1 MFIGIANALSK
12 FRKTSL
18 PYIKNN
24 LKLYLDFKSNKSD
37 TLKFPCEGSTSF
49 DGVDDYIDC
58 GDINAMDG
66 ASQLTM
72 SAWMKRFAS
81 DDIVVVEKSTDNND
95 RVGLHLGS
103 DGKIYYIMST
113 GSGITHGSVA
123 LAGTDWN
130 YVVGVFDGSLA
141 DNASRLKI
149 YVNGV
154 LQTLAFSGTIPA
166 TTPSSSAPLLIGK
179 DIPNSQFSTGKMANV
194 AIWNRVLSIEE
205 INSVMRKN
213 YSQLGSVEKTSLVMW
228 QSLDSVDATGHMDT
242 PGTSTTILTSF
253 PTNIYLNSHGT
264 TEYTEVMANNGNLTT
279 QGAWNFQSGGT
290 DSAFADT
297 GVYSEGALKIKNV
310 VIARV
315 AVNSTNASV
324 LEALIVGQLYKL
336 EITYTRVEGQHA
348 QAVYIGLN
356 NSYGGSGSD
365 VKWKEG
371 YWNTDDDDAAEKTIT
386 GYFFHE
392 SGKNELWIRC
402 PSSSIELHFKT
413 ISLKKVTNNA
423 GGGGITPSHNNNH
436 YDATLAQGATTTTS
450 VYGGNAPVLPRAVDV
465 AKEGQAD
472 AIGDGSA
479 LLNGSS
485 DFVQVEDSSVLDAPA
500 SWTLSA
506 WIKIGSGT
514 SGYDRIIG
522 KQVTGGQCNYGIGLK
537 DGTDFGT
544 FINDGGGFNDSN
556 YHSTDL
562 IVGEWYHVTGTWDG
576 TYLKSY
582 INGILVET
590 SSDLSS
596 SNASVTNT
604 APLLIGRNA
613 TNGDQYFKGNISQA
627 GAWQGVLTQAQIQS
641 VMESTS
647 YAKIPADV
655 KSTLGSE
662 LITLSVTDS
671 WTGSNVSVNEASTD
685 YAYSGTQSRKY
696 TTSASGGVDGIT
708 SNTFTTVLNSLYKL
722 DCWVYSPSQGDITVR
737 VLQGDGSG
745 YSLDE
750 EVTIAT
756 GKWVNIIRYFKE
768 LGGGASS
775 EFFVGNNLG
784 SAVTQYVDNVSVKL
798 VTNDLVGYWGLDAV
812 QTSDFATKYVPDSLG
827 GELGSELFTG
837 WENNPLESG
846 VAYKGW
852 SSFTTSGETVTA
864 SQADEGGVYNK
875 VFNTETFSV
884 VAGTAYE
891 INMTVDSVASVYI
904 RGFTA
909 STNSESSILVHDLL
923 WNGLTSGVKKFVV
936 LANTTSSSARLH
948 IRQFGANTASITISA
963 ISIKPLSG
971 NYGRLL

>member
-450 VYGGNAPVLPRAVDV
+450 VYGGNAPVLPRSVSNEYGEA
-465 AKEGQAD
+465 E

-479 LLNGSS
+479 LFNGTSDYIDCGADVYDFSSS
-485 DFVQVEDSSVLDAPA
+485 DFTV
-500 SWTLSA
+500 SA
-506 WIKIGSGT
+506 WV
-514 SGYDRIIG
+514 YHDRESNHAGIIG
-522 KQVTGGQCNYGIGLK
+522 VRDSTNTELQIYLLDSNAKIASYN
-537 DGTDFGT
+537 GTDAVNSASAVPEAEWT
-544 FINDGGGFNDSN
+544 HIAVAQSGGSKKF
-556 YHSTDL
+556 
-562 IVGEWYHVTGTWDG
+562 
-576 TYLKSY
+576 Y
-582 INGILVET
+582 INGILDDTVTQAKGVARPATLRIGHIVEGG
-590 SSDLSS
+590 
-596 SNASVTNT
+596 AE
-604 APLLIGRNA
+604 
-613 TNGDQYFKGNISQA
+613 YFKGNISQVGVWA
-627 GAWQGVLTQAQIQS
+627 GELTQAQIQS

-655 KSTLGSE
+655 KSTLGSDE
-662 LITLSVTDS
+662 LPSPDLT
-671 WTGSNVSVNEASTD
+671 
-685 YAYSGTQSRKY
+685 SGTGLTISQGS
-696 TTSASGGVDGIT
+696 TGELTHDTSAGTITATNDVQDGYLRWF
-708 SNTFTTVLNSLYKL
+708 SANLVENKLYKL
-722 DCWVYSPSQGDITVR
+722 EIVVDSYTGGRFRTTLGWNGTSFYPSVGTNIQYFIGSSTASFGIRFD
-737 VLQGDGSG
+737 DGNP
-745 YSLDE
+745 
-750 EVTIAT
+750 A
-756 GKWVNIIRYFKE
+756 
-768 LGGGASS
+768 
-775 EFFVGNNLG
+775 EFVI
-784 SAVTQYVDNVSVKL
+784 SKISVKE
-798 VTNDLVGYWGLDAV
+798 VTNDLVGYWALDADNSN
-812 QTSDFATKYVPDSLG
+812 TSNGVGIVSDSVG
-827 GELGSELFTG
+827 GETLG
-837 WENNPLESG
+837 
-846 VAYKGW
+846 
-852 SSFTTSGETVTA
+852 
-864 SQADEGGVYNK
+864 
-875 VFNTETFSV
+875 
-884 VAGTAYE
+884 
-891 INMTVDSVASVYI
+891 VDIVD
-904 RGFTA
+904 
-909 STNSESSILVHDLL
+909 N
-923 WNGLTSGVKKFVV
+923 
-936 LANTTSSSARLH
+936 
-948 IRQFGANTASITISA
+948 NTASAWTTEGTNSDANITNGVRLTYGSSA
-963 ISIKPLSG
+963 GGNYAYINDTLTSLSG
-971 NYGRLL
+971 LATNTLYKSVCTVSYSGGTAPTLTLHDGTTAFNQTLTTTPTEYTFYFEKNGSPYLQITNQNSGNVTDVINWSVKEVTSNTGVLK